1 MLDEIKI
8 TKAIIDSYLEDFK
21 KYIESDT
28 IICGAGPAGLS
39 AGYYLAKAGIKVVI
53 LEKNLRP
60 GGGLTGG
67 GMMFNKIVVDEEGKK
82 ILEEFGIGFSEYEKG
97 YYVACAL
104 ETLGALVYQ
113 TIKKGAK
120 IFNLITVEDLLFHN
134 EKVSGVVINWTAVGL
149 ADLHIDPM
157 TMRSKFV
164 VDATGHGCEL
174 VKILERKMG
183 KVLFT
188 HTGGII
194 GEKLMN
200 AEVGEKFAIE
210 NTKEV
215 YHNLFVCGMAVNA
228 VFGGPRMGPVFSS
241 MLISGKKVAE
251 MIQEKL
257 K

>member
-8 TKAIIDSYLEDFK
+8 TKAIIETYLKDFNKYLE
-21 KYIESDT
+21 SDV
-28 IICGAGPAGLS
+28 IVCGAGPSGLT
-39 AGYYLAKAGIKVVI
+39 AGYYLAKFGVKVVI
-53 LEKNLRP
+53 LEKYLRP

-82 ILEEFGIGFSEYEKG
+82 ILEEFRIGYEKYEEN

-134 EKVSGVVINWTAVGL
+134 EKISGVVINWTAVNL
-149 ADLHIDPM
+149 ANLHIDPM
-157 TMRSKFV
+157 AMHSQFV
-164 VDATGHGCEL
+164 VDATGHNCEL
-174 VKILERKMG
+174 VRILEKKMG
-183 KVLFT
+183 DVLFT
-188 HTGGII
+188 STGRII

-200 AEVGEKFAIE
+200 AEKGERFTVE

-228 VFGGPRMGPVFSS
+228 VFGGPRMGPIFSS
-241 MLISGKKVAE
+241 MLLSGKKVAE
-251 MIQEKL
+251 IIKEKL
-257 K
+257 G

>member
-8 TKAIIDSYLEDFK
+8 TKAIIESYLKDFN
-21 KYIESDT
+21 KYLESDAL
-28 IICGAGPAGLS
+28 ICGAGPAGLS
-39 AGYYLAKAGIKVVI
+39 AGYYLAKAGVKVVI

-67 GMMFNKIVVDEEGKK
+67 GMMFNKIVVDEEGKE
-82 ILEEFGIGFSEYEKG
+82 ILTEFGVSCEKYEEN

-104 ETLGALVYQ
+104 ETLGALVYH

-120 IFNLITVEDLLFHN
+120 IFNLITVEDLLIHN
-134 EKVSGVVINWTAVGL
+134 EKVSGVVINWTSVIL
-149 ADLHIDPM
+149 ANLHIDPM

-174 VKILERKMG
+174 VKILEKKMG

-188 HTGGII
+188 TTGGII

-200 AEVGEKFAIE
+200 AEMGEKFVIE

-228 VFGGPRMGPVFSS
+228 VFGGPRMGPIFSS
-241 MLISGKKVAE
+241 MLLSGKKVAE
-251 MIQEKL
+251 IIKEKL

>member
-8 TKAIIDSYLEDFK
+8 TKAIVESYLKDFNE
-21 KYIESDT
+21 YLESDV
-28 IICGAGPAGLS
+28 IICGAGPSGLS
-39 AGYYLAKAGIKVVI
+39 AGYYLAKMGVKVVI

-82 ILEEFGIGFSEYEKG
+82 ILEEFGINYKKYEDN

-134 EKVSGVVINWTAVGL
+134 EKVSGVVINWTAVNL
-149 ADLHIDPM
+149 ANLHVDPV
-157 TMRSKFV
+157 TMRAKFI
-164 VDATGHGCEL
+164 VDATGHSCEL
-174 VKILERKMG
+174 VRILERKMG
-183 KVLFT
+183 NVLFT
-188 HTGGII
+188 PTGKIV
-194 GEKLMN
+194 GEKLMD
-200 AEVGEKFAIE
+200 AEKGERFTIE
-210 NTKEV
+210 NTKEA

-228 VFGGPRMGPVFSS
+228 VFGGPRMGPIFSS

-251 MIQEKL
+251 RIKEKL
-257 K
+257 G

>member
-8 TKAIIDSYLEDFK
+8 TKAIVEGYLKDFNKYLE
-21 KYIESDT
+21 SDV
-28 IICGAGPAGLS
+28 IICGAGPSGLS
-39 AGYYLAKAGIKVVI
+39 AGYYLAKAGTKVVI

-67 GMMFNKIVVDEEGKK
+67 GMMFNKIVVDEGGKE
-82 ILEEFGIGFSEYEKG
+82 ILEEFGVGYEKYEEN

-120 IFNLITVEDLLFHN
+120 IFNLITVEDLLFYN

-149 ADLHIDPM
+149 ANLHIDPVS
-157 TMRSKFV
+157 MRSKFV

-174 VKILERKMG
+174 VKILEKKMG
-183 KVLFT
+183 KILFT
-188 HTGGII
+188 PTGGII

-200 AEVGEKFAIE
+200 AEIGEKFAVE

-215 YHNLFVCGMAVNA
+215 YHNLFVCGMAVNS
-228 VFGGPRMGPVFSS
+228 VFGGPRMGPIFSS
-241 MLISGKKVAE
+241 MLLSGKKVAE
-251 MIQEKL
+251 LIKKKL
-257 K
+257 E